1 MKNFIKQFS
10 FCCVMALSLAFAC
23 LPAVSAQAAD
33 YPSEDL
39 TPSMNDLYIYYEY
52 VIDKYDVNII
62 VNENNTLDITE
73 TITANFAEPKHGI
86 FRTIPL
92 SNTITRLD
100 GTTSKNRT
108 QVTNVSVDH
117 EYQASKEDGNY
128 KLQIGSPDYTLIG
141 EETYVIRYTYNLG
154 KDPSKAYDEL
164 YYNIIGDEWDT
175 AIGNI
180 TFSIIMPKEFDADKL
195 GFSSGYAG
203 STDNRN
209 VQYTVNGNTITGSYN
224 AILDS
229 GEALTVRCELPE
241 GYFVGAGLSGS
252 TLNYVIF
259 LIPIIFLGISIFLWY
274 KFGRDDQVIDT
285 VEFYPPEGFNS
296 LEAGF
301 LYKGKADN
309 QDVTSLLIYL
319 ANKGY
324 IKITETGEKS
334 RFSKSADF
342 RITKL
347 KEYDG
352 DNINE
357 RLFLEGLFA
366 KRASLTSLFNHD
378 SDTPMDDV
386 TEVTSKDLTNKFYKT
401 IQQILLNINCKENS
415 QKIFEK
421 TASRK
426 TIFIILMIIATFC
439 LITLPPVLGYSDMES
454 LIPAL
459 LCPGIGFTFMFS
471 MFFSGK
477 ETVYSNGKA
486 IRSSI
491 APKLYGLVWGG
502 LFAGV
507 PFAFFVLPAL
517 LLEPICLI
525 TYIIGIGCIL
535 GMVVCLKYL
544 PKRTPYGN
552 EMLGKIRGF
561 KNFLET
567 AEKDRLEAM
576 VMENPTC
583 FYDILPFSYVLEVS
597 DKWIEKFE
605 TIALQAPDWYDGY
618 HSFDAATFGNFMNST
633 MSSAQSALSSSPSSG
648 SGSSGGG
655 SSSGGSG
662 GGGGGSW

>member
-1 MKNFIKQFS
+1 MKNFIKKFS
-10 FCCVMALSLAFAC
+10 FCCVAALALAFAC
-23 LPAVSAQAAD
+23 LPAVSTQAAG

-203 STDNRN
+203 STDNSN

-252 TLNYVIF
+252 MLNYVIF
-259 LIPIIFLGISIFLWY
+259 LIPILFLGISIFLWY

-296 LEAGF
+296 LEVGF

-324 IKITETGEKS
+324 IKITEMEEKS
-334 RFSKSADF
+334 RFSKSVDF

-352 DNINE
+352 DNSNE
-357 RLFLEGLFA
+357 RLFLEGLFT
-366 KRASLTSLFNHD
+366 KRASSASPFDND
-378 SDTPMDDV
+378 SETPMEHV

-401 IQQILLNINCKENS
+401 MQQILLNINSKENL

-426 TIFIILMIIATFC
+426 TIFIVLMIIATFC
-439 LITLPPVLGYSDMES
+439 LITIPPVLGYSDMET

-459 LCPGIGFTFMFS
+459 ACPGIGFTFMFS

-502 LFAGV
+502 LFAGI

-517 LLEPICLI
+517 LLEPIHLI
-525 TYIIGIGCIL
+525 TYMIGIGCVF

-567 AEKDRLEAM
+567 AEKDRIEAM

-605 TIALQAPDWYDGY
+605 TIALQAPGWYDGY
-618 HSFDAATFGNFMNST
+618 HSFDTATFGNFMNST
-633 MSSAQSALSSSPSSG
+633 MSSAQRSLSSSPS

>member
-73 TITANFAEPKHGI
+73 TITANFAEPKYGI

-141 EETYVIRYTYNLG
+141 VETYVIRYTYNLG

-180 TFSIIMPKEFDADKL
+180 TFSIIMSKEFDADKL

-296 LEAGF
+296 LEVGF

-401 IQQILLNINCKENS
+401 MQQILLNINCKENS

-426 TIFIILMIIATFC
+426 TIFIILMVIATFC

-567 AEKDRLEAM
+567 AGKDRLEAM

-633 MSSAQSALSSSPSSG
+633 ISSAQSALSSSPSSG